1 MFDLNTLIYVAP
13 AIIITV
19 TLHELAHGWVS
30 YKFGD
35 PTPKED
41 GRLSLNP
48 LRHLDPI
55 GTIALLVAGFGWAK
69 PVHIDPRY
77 YKDAKTGV
85 VWTAFAGPMMNFI
98 IAFIAVFLYNLLRN
112 GLYGMVSTPLAGHT
126 EAAFQIMIYLMNL
139 MLYTA
144 PDLAGPGDLQPDP
157 AAAAGWLQDPV
168 WSCFRIPFISAFM
181 KYENWLSLILFVV
194 LFSGVLDG
202 PLISIRTVIFDGM
215 NNLCALIL

>member
-1 MFDLNTLIYVAP
+1 MLDLDTLIYVVP

-35 PTPKED
+35 PTPKLD

-55 GTIALLVAGFGWAK
+55 GTIALLLVGFGWAK

-77 YKDAKTGV
+77 YKDAKTGI
-85 VWTAFAGPMMNFI
+85 VWTAFAGPLMNFI
-98 IAFIAVFLYNLLRN
+98 IAFAAIFLFNLMLKVP
-112 GLYGMVSTPLAGHT
+112 VSIFSS
-126 EAAFQIMIYLMNL
+126 EIMTRIFIYLIYLMQ
-139 MLYTA
+139 YTA
-144 PDLAGPGDLQPDP
+144 LISLGQAIFNLIPLPPLDGSKILYGILPDS
-157 AAAAGWLQDPV
+157 V
-168 WSCFRIPFISAFM
+168 YFNIM
-181 KYENWLSLILFVV
+181 KYENWLSLILFLV
-194 LFSGVLDG
+194 LFSGVLNG
-202 PLISIRTVIFDGM
+202 PLVSIRTIVFDGM

>member
-1 MFDLNTLIYVAP
+1 MLDLNTLIYVVP

-35 PTPKED
+35 PTPKLD

-55 GTIALLVAGFGWAK
+55 GTIALLLVGFGWAK

-77 YKDAKTGV
+77 YKDAKTGI
-85 VWTAFAGPMMNFI
+85 VWTAFAGPLMNFI
-98 IAFIAVFLYNLLRN
+98 IAFAAIFLYNLLLKVPVSIFSSKIMIQIFIYLVVLMQYIALISLGQAIFN
-112 GLYGMVSTPLAGHT
+112 LIPLPPLDGSKILYGIL
-126 EAAFQIMIYLMNL
+126 
-139 MLYTA
+139 
-144 PDLAGPGDLQPDP
+144 PDS
-157 AAAAGWLQDPV
+157 V
-168 WSCFRIPFISAFM
+168 YFNIM
-181 KYENWLSLILFVV
+181 KYENWLSLILFLV
-194 LFSGVLDG
+194 LFSGILDG
-202 PLISIRTVIFDGM
+202 PLVSIRTIIYDGM

>member
-98 IAFIAVFLYNLLRN
+98 IAFIAVFLYYLLRN
-112 GLYGMVSTPLAGHT
+112 GL
-126 EAAFQIMIYLMNL
+126 
-139 MLYTA
+139 
-144 PDLAGPGDLQPDP
+144 
-157 AAAAGWLQDPV
+157 
-168 WSCFRIPFISAFM
+168 
-181 KYENWLSLILFVV
+181 
-194 LFSGVLDG
+194 
-202 PLISIRTVIFDGM
+202 
-215 NNLCALIL
+215 